1 MAYVNCKKIDNN
13 QTSKRNAALFMNISA
28 AKSLS
33 DIMKTNLGP
42 SGTYKMLVGGSGDI
56 KLTNDGNIL
65 LREMQI
71 QNPTA
76 LMIARAAIAQD
87 DITGDGTTS
96 VVLYIGELIKQA
108 EWYLA
113 EGVHP
118 QTIVE
123 GWEVSRKSTLELL
136 ETFKTQVD
144 SKDRELL
151 KRVANTS
158 LGTKLT
164 EDLAKH
170 FTEIVVEAV
179 ASIRKEKEATIDLF
193 MIEIMHMKHKLTSD
207 SKLIKGLVL
216 DHGSRHPNMPKYAK
230 NCFVLNC
237 NISLEYEKS
246 EINSSFTFSNAEQR
260 EKMVA
265 MERKITDDKV
275 RKIIDLK
282 RKVCNTKH
290 KTFAMFNQKG
300 IDPISLEMLANE
312 GILALRRTKR
322 RNAERLQL
330 CCGAYC
336 INSLEEL
343 SPECLGF
350 AGSIYEYNL
359 NDEKY
364 TFIEEVKNSF
374 SVTILL
380 KGPSEQAISHINDAV
395 RDGLRSIK
403 NVFEDEAVLHGAGA
417 FEVAASLHLMNKTRQ
432 MVDGKAKLGVD
443 SFAQALL
450 IIPKVLAENS
460 GFDPQESVISLQ
472 HEHENGKIVG
482 IDITTGKP
490 TREQSQEIY
499 DNYSVK
505 KQILSCAPILSSQ
518 LLLVD
523 EIIRAGPGVKS
534 NDAGEY

>member
-179 ASIRKEKEATIDLF
+179 ASIRK
-193 MIEIMHMKHKLTSD
+193 
-207 SKLIKGLVL
+207 
-216 DHGSRHPNMPKYAK
+216 
-230 NCFVLNC
+230 
-237 NISLEYEKS
+237 
-246 EINSSFTFSNAEQR
+246 
-260 EKMVA
+260 
-265 MERKITDDKV
+265 
-275 RKIIDLK
+275 
-282 RKVCNTKH
+282 
-290 KTFAMFNQKG
+290 
-300 IDPISLEMLANE
+300 
-312 GILALRRTKR
+312 
-322 RNAERLQL
+322 
-330 CCGAYC
+330 
-336 INSLEEL
+336 
-343 SPECLGF
+343 
-350 AGSIYEYNL
+350 
-359 NDEKY
+359 
-364 TFIEEVKNSF
+364 
-374 SVTILL
+374 
-380 KGPSEQAISHINDAV
+380 
-395 RDGLRSIK
+395 
-403 NVFEDEAVLHGAGA
+403 
-417 FEVAASLHLMNKTRQ
+417 
-432 MVDGKAKLGVD
+432 
-443 SFAQALL
+443 
-450 IIPKVLAENS
+450 
-460 GFDPQESVISLQ
+460 
-472 HEHENGKIVG
+472 
-482 IDITTGKP
+482 
-490 TREQSQEIY
+490 
-499 DNYSVK
+499 
-505 KQILSCAPILSSQ
+505 
-518 LLLVD
+518 
-523 EIIRAGPGVKS
+523 
-534 NDAGEY
+534 

>member
-1 MAYVNCKKIDNN
+1 
-13 QTSKRNAALFMNISA
+13 
-28 AKSLS
+28 
-33 DIMKTNLGP
+33 
-42 SGTYKMLVGGSGDI
+42 
-56 KLTNDGNIL
+56 
-65 LREMQI
+65 MQI

-230 NCFVLNC
+230 LFC
-237 NISLEYEKS
+237 S
-246 EINSSFTFSNAEQR
+246 
-260 EKMVA
+260 
-265 MERKITDDKV
+265 
-275 RKIIDLK
+275 
-282 RKVCNTKH
+282 
-290 KTFAMFNQKG
+290 
-300 IDPISLEMLANE
+300 
-312 GILALRRTKR
+312 
-322 RNAERLQL
+322 
-330 CCGAYC
+330 
-336 INSLEEL
+336 
-343 SPECLGF
+343 
-350 AGSIYEYNL
+350 
-359 NDEKY
+359 
-364 TFIEEVKNSF
+364 
-374 SVTILL
+374 
-380 KGPSEQAISHINDAV
+380 
-395 RDGLRSIK
+395 
-403 NVFEDEAVLHGAGA
+403 
-417 FEVAASLHLMNKTRQ
+417 
-432 MVDGKAKLGVD
+432 
-443 SFAQALL
+443 
-450 IIPKVLAENS
+450 
-460 GFDPQESVISLQ
+460 
-472 HEHENGKIVG
+472 
-482 IDITTGKP
+482 
-490 TREQSQEIY
+490 
-499 DNYSVK
+499 
-505 KQILSCAPILSSQ
+505 
-518 LLLVD
+518 
-523 EIIRAGPGVKS
+523 
-534 NDAGEY
+534 